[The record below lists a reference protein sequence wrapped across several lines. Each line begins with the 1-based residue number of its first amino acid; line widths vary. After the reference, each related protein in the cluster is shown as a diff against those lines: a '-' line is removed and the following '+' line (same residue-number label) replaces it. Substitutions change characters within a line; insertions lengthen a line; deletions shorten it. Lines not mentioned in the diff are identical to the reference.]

1 MSAPNNTLPTDF
13 GALLESH
20 GVPILSRSGREVRIA
35 AAWRGGDGATVSVQ
49 TDTGL
54 WYDHKAS
61 EGGGWRKLVDVDHL
75 ALGAGME
82 RPQVDVEGVQKKA
95 ATERK
100 TRVQSA
106 RAGWDAADRLDDPV
120 LEKIERNPMLS
131 KRKRAAKTKSMEHI
145 KAMRDYLES
154 RGPGVLA
161 AAIRAGVR
169 ALRATHKLAQGR
181 PCVVWPIREPA
192 LGKIEGIQ
200 REWGRGHENKKMKGL
215 HMVPVGNDPHHKHS
229 GGFVIP
235 PATKGAA
242 PDLLFFEGPITTCA
256 GSSAR
261 PECWASALFD
271 TAGMASPPRPV
282 AERAKQKGARRIVF
296 MADGDTAGI
305 TAATAGARR
314 AQTWGLGIPVVISV
328 PPLGWDVADLLA
340 LDGLHEGLDGREV
353 VRECLERGIRE
364 VPPLEKSPTASVWS
378 IQAWRAAEKPILPA
392 ATVPVDQARAIIKT
406 GVQMM
411 VADYIGWLLELDERR
426 EQGTKGGRLPTAR
439 PWLFKPT
446 TGTGKT
452 TAIKAL
458 VHDAALLAAGGS
470 ALALVPTHDQAGA
483 YEAAGWWHYY
493 GRSPDPTSPGYCPN
507 HQAMMEAVEAH
518 HIPQAEFCHRC
529 PNGLK
534 WAGKAEDLAR
544 MGYTGDKFEKL
555 EACVW
560 QDHLRDTLQAQFVVA
575 PGASFSETLA
585 GWARDGLDASGDKAM
600 QHRMVLVDE
609 QAMMAVAVAVGLPD
623 IDLWSKRTDRLLKG
637 LEAAQ
642 AKSDAVSTV
651 TGDPAFE
658 SVQKAQAER
667 REKIAALRAALDLFQ
682 VLASEMAR
690 MVGREGRI
698 SVAPALLDAVK
709 NLLDKDD
716 EDVTV
721 WERLEFGRDGSL
733 QVTPLRAAWAIRQTL
748 EYGDGHIK
756 DGRLQISGVRPIID
770 RIGKRPIAF
779 FDATP
784 DPVAVSAV
792 RAHDGHVVQAL
803 ATQAVTIIRKP
814 NQFRGLKPFSKD
826 AAADQKE
833 RATKQYKALRKLHSN
848 AVLLVH
854 KKVRDAIDPDGE
866 DDELLGH
873 WGADHRAHDRW
884 AGKDLVVCGSFFP
897 PMGVWR
903 ETYQAGRV
911 AALSAG
917 ADSTDWPEWPD
928 SMAMEEGTWVAE
940 GAKEVQSRLPLP
952 TDPAIRRWL
961 LGIITNETVQA
972 VGRVRGAN
980 LDPSHPVTI
989 HIYGGVPLHGLG
1001 EHGLQVET
1009 YEADDPAL
1017 GASRS
1022 GKAMGARQ
1030 AISAAAAAGQRT
1042 IKAIQSWVNTRFKIA
1057 VGTDRVRSVMRAL
1070 EAAARASG
1078 DDIEAI
1084 YQQVAKRAD
1093 AYLHQ
1098 AKGDLE
1104 TAIGAATTARDWVAA
1119 EMLDVPLQAQ
1129 AAPPPAMAGPGAA

>member
-1 MSAPNNTLPTDF
+1 
-13 GALLESH
+13 
-20 GVPILSRSGREVRIA
+20 
-35 AAWRGGDGATVSVQ
+35 
-49 TDTGL
+49 
-54 WYDHKAS
+54 
-61 EGGGWRKLVDVDHL
+61 
-75 ALGAGME
+75 
-82 RPQVDVEGVQKKA
+82 VE
-95 ATERK
+95 
-100 TRVQSA
+100 
-106 RAGWDAADRLDDPV
+106 
-120 LEKIERNPMLS
+120 
-131 KRKRAAKTKSMEHI
+131 
-145 KAMRDYLES
+145 
-154 RGPGVLA
+154 
-161 AAIRAGVR
+161 
-169 ALRATHKLAQGR
+169 
-181 PCVVWPIREPA
+181 
-192 LGKIEGIQ
+192 
-200 REWGRGHENKKMKGL
+200 
-215 HMVPVGNDPHHKHS
+215 
-229 GGFVIP
+229 
-235 PATKGAA
+235 
-242 PDLLFFEGPITTCA
+242 
-256 GSSAR
+256 
-261 PECWASALFD
+261 
-271 TAGMASPPRPV
+271 
-282 AERAKQKGARRIVF
+282 
-296 MADGDTAGI
+296 
-305 TAATAGARR
+305 
-314 AQTWGLGIPVVISV
+314 
-328 PPLGWDVADLLA
+328 
-340 LDGLHEGLDGREV
+340 
-353 VRECLERGIRE
+353 
-364 VPPLEKSPTASVWS
+364 
-378 IQAWRAAEKPILPA
+378 
-392 ATVPVDQARAIIKT
+392 QARAIIKT

-411 VADYIGWLLELDERR
+411 VLDYISWLAELDERR
-426 EQGTKGGRLPTAR
+426 EQGTKGRLPLAR

-452 TAIKAL
+452 TEIKAL
-458 VHDAALLAAGGS
+458 INNAKILAAGG
-470 ALALVPTHDQAGA
+470 ACLALVPDHSQADA
-483 YEAAGWWHYY
+483 YEAAGWWHYR
-493 GRSPDPTSPGYCPN
+493 GRNPDPTNPGYCPN

-854 KKVRDAIDPDGE
+854 KKVRDILDPD
-866 DDELLGH
+866 DKDELLGH

-884 AGKDLVVCGSFFP
+884 AGKDLVICGSFFP
-897 PMGVWR
+897 PMHVWR
-903 ETYQAGRV
+903 EAYQAARV

-928 SMAMEEGTWVAE
+928 DMAMEEGVWVAE
-940 GAKEVQSRLPLP
+940 GATEVQSRLPLP

-989 HIYGGVPLHGLG
+989 HIYGGVPMAGLG
-1001 EHGLQVET
+1001 EHGLTVDR
-1009 YEADDPAL
+1009 YERDNPAL
-1017 GASRS
+1017 GGSRANT
-1022 GKAMGARQ
+1022 AMDARQ
-1030 AISAAAAAGQRT
+1030 AIASAMTAGQRT
-1042 IKAIQSWVNTRFKIA
+1042 INAIRAWVKARTGIV
-1057 VGTDRVRSVMRAL
+1057 VGIDRVRSVMRSL
-1070 EAAARASG
+1070 EESARTSG
-1078 DDIEAI
+1078 DDIEAVFR
-1084 YQQVAKRAD
+1084 QVAKRAD
-1093 AYLHQ
+1093 SYLYQ

-1104 TAIGAATTARDWVAA
+1104 IAISAATAAQDWTAA
-1119 EMLDVPLQAQ
+1119 EMLDLPIQAQ